1 MAEIQKTKID
11 TEKSTTNGK
20 ISLSSSNNS
29 VQDKKSVKI
38 EKKTSINKISLSEGN
53 EGAPEKK
60 SSAPVN
66 INKVIQSTK
75 TSTIQYSVSDTHIT
89 LIFNEAILLSI
100 NQIFAFLQ
108 REKQQQFFFMY
119 KKAWHNKINEALQL
133 IKSHNKVLPYFENNI
148 EITLLRQAPRE
159 IDKDALPTMFKFII
173 DGLKRS
179 SENPIGVLADDNPK
193 VVHTIQFHNEK
204 GEHLVGIKLK
214 IVVNDKK
221 SITVDELL
229 NN

>member
-1 MAEIQKTKID
+1 MAEIKKTKIE
-11 TEKSTTNGK
+11 TEKSNNNGK
-20 ISLSSSNNS
+20 ISLSTSNIS
-29 VQDKKSVKI
+29 QEKKSVKI
-38 EKKTSINKISLSEGN
+38 EKKNTISKISLDEGKTTV
-53 EGAPEKK
+53 EKK

-75 TSTIQYSVSDTHIT
+75 TSSIQYSVSESHLT

-119 KKAWHNKINEALQL
+119 KKAWHNKINEALRL
-133 IKSHNKVLPYFENNI
+133 IKSQNNTLPYFENNI

-179 SENPIGVLADDNPK
+179 SDNPLGVLADDNPK

-214 IVVNDKK
+214 FVVNTNK
-221 SITVDELL
+221 SITAEELL
-229 NN
+229 SN

>member
-1 MAEIQKTKID
+1 MAEKTKIE
-11 TEKSTTNGK
+11 TEKLNTNGK
-20 ISLSSSNNS
+20 ISLSSSNITS
-29 VQDKKSVKI
+29 QDKKAVKI
-38 EKKTSINKISLSEGN
+38 EKKTTVTKISLSEGN
-53 EGAPEKK
+53 ETTVEKK

-75 TSTIQYSVSDTHIT
+75 TSTIEYSVSNNHLT

-119 KKAWHNKINEALQL
+119 KKAWHNKINEALRV
-133 IKSHNKVLPYFENNI
+133 IKSQNNDLPYFENNI

-179 SENPIGVLADDNPK
+179 KENPLGVLADDNPK

-214 IVVNDKK
+214 VVVNEKK
-221 SITVDELL
+221 SITAEELL
-229 NN
+229 NT